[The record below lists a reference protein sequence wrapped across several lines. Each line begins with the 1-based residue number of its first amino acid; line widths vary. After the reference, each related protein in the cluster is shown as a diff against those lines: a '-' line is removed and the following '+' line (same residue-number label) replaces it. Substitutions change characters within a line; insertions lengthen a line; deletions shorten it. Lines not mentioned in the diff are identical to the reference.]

1 MRLDWPDWLGLSNE
15 SIDDNKR
22 FTETGLV
29 LGIYEVMTSAIA
41 PEEDKA
47 SDENTGFGTY
57 RYRTYVLSAL
67 TLIYILNFVDRGLLA
82 VVGPDLVP
90 ELGLSDTQFGL
101 LTGFGFALLYTIVG
115 IPLARYAD
123 AGHRVWIMTV
133 CVALWSL
140 MTVLC
145 GLATEVTIGSVT
157 IGAFWILLM
166 CRVGVGIGE
175 AGCTP
180 PANSLIAD
188 YYAPRDRS
196 QALGVYSM
204 GVTLGGMFANLIGG
218 WVTDAFDWRTAFFV
232 VGLPGVLI
240 ALVFKLTVKEPPR
253 GYTDPNAKQAAEP
266 VPLREAIRELTTKP
280 AFWLMTAGATI
291 AAFCGYGI
299 SSFQSIFL
307 VRAHGITTG
316 EAAIWIN
323 TPVALSAAIGTFAT
337 GWLATKLYKTHPGAI
352 AWVPAAGLALS
363 IPFYV
368 FAFTTEN
375 LLLAAIGLIIGGFV
389 KYGYIA
395 AQYTIGQGVVTMRV
409 RAMATAVLLFIANLI
424 GYGFGPLFIGFTSD
438 VFFVNGVAEL
448 GVAAD
453 QLARNECH
461 PRAIGALSENLQGV
475 CNAVYAQSL
484 QSAMV
489 IMAILYAASSLFFLL
504 TWRRLDKDMVDRN

>member
-1 MRLDWPDWLGLSNE
+1 MTAATTLEEGEAPDQ
-15 SIDDNKR
+15 
-22 FTETGLV
+22 V
-29 LGIYEVMTSAIA
+29 
-41 PEEDKA
+41 
-47 SDENTGFGTY
+47 TGFGTN
-57 RYRTYVLSAL
+57 RYRTYVLGSL
-67 TLIYILNFVDRGLLA
+67 TLIYIMNFVDRGLLA

-90 ELGLSDTQFGL
+90 ELGISDTQFGL

-123 AGHRVWIMTV
+123 AAHRVWIMTV

-145 GLATEVTIGSVT
+145 GLATEITVGSVT
-157 IGAFWILLM
+157 IGAFWVLLM

-188 YYAPRDRS
+188 YYVPRDRS
-196 QALGVYSM
+196 QALGVYAM

-218 WVTDAFDWRTAFFV
+218 WVTDVFDWRTAFFV
-232 VGLPGVLI
+232 VGLPGLLI
-240 ALVFKLTVKEPPR
+240 AVVFKLTVKEPPR
-253 GYTDPNAKQAAEP
+253 GFTDPQGTQSNEP
-266 VPLREAIRELTTKP
+266 VTLREAIRELTTKP
-280 AFWLMTAGATI
+280 AFWLMTAGATV

-307 VRAHGITTG
+307 VRAHEITTG

-323 TPVALSAAIGTFAT
+323 TPVGLSSAIGTFAT
-337 GWLATKLYKTHPGAI
+337 GWLATRLYKKHPGAI
-352 AWVPAAGLALS
+352 AWMPAAGLALS

-368 FAFTTEN
+368 FAFTTES
-375 LLLAAIGLIIGGFV
+375 LLFAAIGLIIGGFV

-395 AQYTIGQGVVTMRV
+395 AQYTIGQGVVSMRV

-424 GYGFGPLFIGFTSD
+424 GYGCGPLFIGFTSD
-438 VFFVNGVAEL
+438 IFFVSGAAEL

-453 QLARNECH
+453 ELTRNQCH
-461 PRAIGALSENLQGV
+461 PRAIGELSENLQNV
-475 CNAVYAQSL
+475 CGAVYAQSL

-489 IMAILYAASSLFFLL
+489 IMAILYAASSVFFLL

>member
-1 MRLDWPDWLGLSNE
+1 
-15 SIDDNKR
+15 
-22 FTETGLV
+22 
-29 LGIYEVMTSAIA
+29 MTAATA
-41 PEEDKA
+41 PEEGEA
-47 SDENTGFGTY
+47 TVQNTGFGTY
-57 RYRTYVLSAL
+57 GYRTYVLSAL
-67 TLIYILNFVDRGLLA
+67 TLIYVLNFVDRGLLD

-123 AGHRVWIMTV
+123 AAHRVWIMTV
-133 CVALWSL
+133 CVALWSV
-140 MTVLC
+140 MTALC

-157 IGAFWILLM
+157 IGAFWVLLM

-253 GYTDPNAKQAAEP
+253 GYTDPKGTQTSEP

-307 VRAHGITTG
+307 VRTHGITTG

-337 GWLATKLYKTHPGAI
+337 GWLATRLYKSHPGAI
-352 AWVPAAGLALS
+352 AWVPALGLALS

-368 FAFTTEN
+368 FAFTTQS
-375 LLLAAIGLIIGGFV
+375 LLLAAMGLIIGGFV

-395 AQYTIGQGVVTMRV
+395 AQYTIGQGVVSMRV
-409 RAMATAVLLFIANLI
+409 RAMAIAVLLFIANLI
-424 GYGFGPLFIGFTSD
+424 GYGFGPLFIGLTSD
-438 VFFVNGVAEL
+438 IFFVSGAAEL
-448 GVAAD
+448 GVATEE
-453 QLARNECH
+453 LSRNECH
-461 PRAIGALSENLQGV
+461 PRAIAALSENLQNV
-475 CNAVYAQSL
+475 CGAVYAQSL
-484 QSAMV
+484 QSAMI

-504 TWRRLDKDMVDRN
+504 TWRRLDRDMVDRN

>member
-1 MRLDWPDWLGLSNE
+1 MCQTTRA
-15 SIDDNKR
+15 
-22 FTETGLV
+22 ETFRV
-29 LGIYEVMTSAIA
+29 ETPNHREPCHREPFMTTTVPNPEDSADQPA
-41 PEEDKA
+41 GYGTKA
-47 SDENTGFGTY
+47 
-57 RYRTYVLSAL
+57 YRTYVLSAL
-67 TLIYILNFVDRGLLA
+67 TLIYIMNFVDRGLLA
-82 VVGPDLVP
+82 VVGPELVP
-90 ELGLSDTQFGL
+90 ELGISDTQFGL

-123 AGHRVWIMTV
+123 SAHRVWIMTI

-145 GLATEVTIGSVT
+145 GLANEVTIGSVT
-157 IGAFWILLM
+157 IGAFWVLLM

-204 GVTLGGMFANLIGG
+204 GVTLGTMFANLVGG
-218 WVTDAFDWRTAFFV
+218 WVTDVFDWRTAFFV
-232 VGLPGVLI
+232 VGLPGILI
-240 ALVFKLTVKEPPR
+240 AIVFKWTVKEPPR
-253 GYTDPNAKQAAEP
+253 GFTDPKSSQSKEK
-266 VPLREAIRELTTKP
+266 VSLREAIAELTTKP
-280 AFWLMTAGATI
+280 AFWLMTAGATV

-307 VRAHGITTG
+307 VRTHEITTG

-323 TPVALSAAIGTFAT
+323 TPVSLSAAIGTFAT

-352 AWVPAAGLALS
+352 AWVPALGLALS
-363 IPFYV
+363 IPFYI
-368 FAFTTEN
+368 FAFTTQS
-375 LLLAAIGLIIGGFV
+375 LLFAGIGLVIGGFV

-395 AQYTIGQGVVTMRV
+395 AQYTIGQGVVSMRV
-409 RAMATAVLLFIANLI
+409 RAMATAVLLFVANLI
-424 GYGFGPLFIGFTSD
+424 GYGFGPLFIGFISD
-438 VFFVNGVAEL
+438 IFFVSGAADL
-448 GVAAD
+448 GVAAEE
-453 QLARNECH
+453 LVRNQCH
-461 PRAIGALSENLQGV
+461 PRVIGELNDNLQNV
-475 CNAVYAQSL
+475 CGEVYAQSL

-489 IMAILYAASSLFFLL
+489 IMATLYAASSLFFLL

>member
-1 MRLDWPDWLGLSNE
+1 LTVATTPAADEAEGEEL
-15 SIDDNKR
+15 
-22 FTETGLV
+22 TGY
-29 LGIYEVMTSAIA
+29 GS
-41 PEEDKA
+41 K
-47 SDENTGFGTY
+47 

-67 TLIYILNFVDRGLLA
+67 TLIYIMNFIDRGLLA

-90 ELGLSDTQFGL
+90 ELGISDTQFGL

-123 AGHRVWIMTV
+123 AANRVWIMTV

-145 GLATEVTIGSVT
+145 GLAAEITIGSVT
-157 IGAFWILLM
+157 IGAFWVLLM

-188 YYAPRDRS
+188 YYLPRDRS
-196 QALGVYSM
+196 QALGVYAM

-232 VGLPGVLI
+232 VGLPGLLI

-253 GYTDPNAKQAAEP
+253 GFTDPKGSRSSEP
-266 VPLREAIRELTTKP
+266 VSLGEAIRELTTKP
-280 AFWLMTAGATI
+280 AFWLMTAGATV

-307 VRAHGITTG
+307 VRTHGITTG

-323 TPVALSAAIGTFAT
+323 TPVALSAAIGTFVT
-337 GWLATKLYKTHPGAI
+337 GWLATRLYKSHPGAI
-352 AWVPAAGLALS
+352 AWMPAIGLALS
-363 IPFYV
+363 VPFYV
-368 FAFTTEN
+368 FAFTTQN

-395 AQYTIGQGVVTMRV
+395 AQYTIGQGVVSMRV
-409 RAMATAVLLFIANLI
+409 RAMAIAVLLFIANLI
-424 GYGFGPLFIGFTSD
+424 GYGFGPLFIGYTSD
-438 VFFVNGVAEL
+438 IFFVSGAAEL

-453 QLARNECH
+453 ELARNQCH
-461 PRAIGALSENLQGV
+461 PRAIGELSANLQSV
-475 CNAVYAQSL
+475 CGSVYAQSL
-484 QSAMV
+484 QKAMV
-489 IMAILYAASSLFFLL
+489 IMAILYALGALFFLL

>member
-1 MRLDWPDWLGLSNE
+1 MTATTAPKE
-15 SIDDNKR
+15 S
-22 FTETGLV
+22 
-29 LGIYEVMTSAIA
+29 AA
-41 PEEDKA
+41 PE
-47 SDENTGFGTY
+47 ENTGFGTKS
-57 RYRTYVLSAL
+57 YRTYVLSAL
-67 TLIYILNFVDRGLLA
+67 TLIYIMNFVDRGLLA

-90 ELGLSDTQFGL
+90 ELGISDTQFGL

-123 AGHRVWIMTV
+123 AAHRVWIMTI

-145 GLATEVTIGSVT
+145 GLATEITIGSVT
-157 IGAFWILLM
+157 IGAFWVLLV

-204 GVTLGGMFANLIGG
+204 GVTLGTMFANLIGG
-218 WVTDAFDWRTAFFV
+218 WVTDAFDWRTAFYV
-232 VGLPGVLI
+232 VGLPGLLI
-240 ALVFKLTVKEPPR
+240 AVVFKLTVKEPPR
-253 GYTDPNAKQAAEP
+253 GFTDAKGTQSSEP
-266 VPLREAIRELTTKP
+266 VALREAIRELTTKP
-280 AFWLMTAGATI
+280 AFWLMTAGATV

-307 VRAHGITTG
+307 VRAHEITTG

-323 TPVALSAAIGTFAT
+323 TPVSLSSAIGTFAT
-337 GWLATKLYKTHPGAI
+337 GWLATKLYKKHPGAI
-352 AWVPAAGLALS
+352 AWVPALGLALS

-368 FAFTTEN
+368 FAFTTQN
-375 LLLAAIGLIIGGFV
+375 LLFAAIGLIIGGFV

-395 AQYTIGQGVVTMRV
+395 AQYTIGQGVVSMRV

-424 GYGFGPLFIGFTSD
+424 GYGFGPLFIGFISD
-438 VFFVNGVAEL
+438 GFFVSGAAEL
-448 GVAAD
+448 GVTAEA
-453 QLARNECH
+453 LSRNQCH
-461 PRAIGALSENLQGV
+461 PSVIGELSDNLQNV
-475 CNAVYAQSL
+475 CGAVYSQSL

-489 IMAILYAASSLFFLL
+489 IMATLYAASSLFFLL

>member
-1 MRLDWPDWLGLSNE
+1 MTTATIPD
-15 SIDDNKR
+15 KH
-22 FTETGLV
+22 TT
-29 LGIYEVMTSAIA
+29 
-41 PEEDKA
+41 P
-47 SDENTGFGTY
+47 ENTGFGSK

-67 TLIYILNFVDRGLLA
+67 TLIYIMNFVDRGLLA

-90 ELGLSDTQFGL
+90 ELGISDTQFGL

-123 AGHRVWIMTV
+123 TGHRVWIMSI

-145 GLATEVTIGSVT
+145 GLATEVTVGSIT

-188 YYAPRDRS
+188 YYAPRERS
-196 QALGVYSM
+196 QALGVYAM
-204 GVTLGGMFANLIGG
+204 GVTLGTMFANLIGG

-232 VGLPGVLI
+232 VGLPGLVI
-240 ALVFKLTVKEPPR
+240 AAIFKFTVKEPPR
-253 GYTDPNAKQAAEP
+253 GYTDPKQQKVQER
-266 VPLREAIRELTTKP
+266 VELREAIRELTTKP
-280 AFWLMTAGATI
+280 AFWLMTGGATV

-307 VRAHGITTG
+307 VRTHEITTG

-323 TPVALSAAIGTFAT
+323 TPVSLAAAIGTFAT
-337 GWLATKLYKTHPGAI
+337 GWLATKLYQKHPGAI
-352 AWVPAAGLALS
+352 AWVPALGLALS

-375 LLLAAIGLIIGGFV
+375 LLFAAIGLIIGGFV

-395 AQYTIGQGVVTMRV
+395 AQYTIGQGVVSMRV
-409 RAMATAVLLFIANLI
+409 RAMATAVLLFVVNLI
-424 GYGFGPLFIGFTSD
+424 GYGFGPLFIGFISD
-438 VFFVNGVAEL
+438 IFFANGAVEL
-448 GVAAD
+448 GFAAEE
-453 QLARNECH
+453 LTRNQCH
-461 PRAIGALSENLQGV
+461 PGKIGLLSEDLQTV
-475 CNAVYAQSL
+475 CSTVYAQSL

-489 IMAILYAASSLFFLL
+489 IMAVLYGASSLFFLL
-504 TWRRLDKDMVDRN
+504 TWRRLGTDMVDRNPNTAP

>member
-1 MRLDWPDWLGLSNE
+1 
-15 SIDDNKR
+15 
-22 FTETGLV
+22 
-29 LGIYEVMTSAIA
+29 MTAVA
-41 PEEDKA
+41 TPEEGEAPDQ
-47 SDENTGFGTY
+47 NMGFGTY
-57 RYRTYVLSAL
+57 GYRTYVLSAL

-90 ELGLSDTQFGL
+90 ELGLTDTQFGL

-123 AGHRVWIMTV
+123 AAHRVWIMTV
-133 CVALWSL
+133 CVALWSV

-157 IGAFWILLM
+157 IGAFWVLLM

-253 GYTDPNAKQAAEP
+253 GYTDPKLTQASDP
-266 VPLREAIRELTTKP
+266 VPLREAIRELMTKP

-307 VRAHGITTG
+307 VRTHGITTG

-337 GWLATKLYKTHPGAI
+337 GWLATRLYKSHPGAI

-368 FAFTTEN
+368 FAFTTET
-375 LLLAAIGLIIGGFV
+375 LLFAAIGLIIGGFV

-395 AQYTIGQGVVTMRV
+395 AQYTIGQGVVSMRV
-409 RAMATAVLLFIANLI
+409 RAMAIAVLLFIANLI
-424 GYGFGPLFIGFTSD
+424 GYGFGPLFIGLTSD
-438 VFFVNGVAEL
+438 IFFVGGAAEL
-448 GVAAD
+448 GVAAEE
-453 QLARNECH
+453 LARNDCH
-461 PRAIGALSENLQGV
+461 PRAVGALSENLQDV
-475 CNAVYAQSL
+475 CGAVYAQSL
-484 QSAMV
+484 QSAMI
-489 IMAILYAASSLFFLL
+489 IMAILYAASALFFLL

>member
-1 MRLDWPDWLGLSNE
+1 MVSSNTKNE
-15 SIDDNKR
+15 DSPVGSVLAAGHETDQNK
-22 FTETGLV
+22 
-29 LGIYEVMTSAIA
+29 
-41 PEEDKA
+41 
-47 SDENTGFGTY
+47 GFGTKP
-57 RYRTYVLSAL
+57 YRTYVLSAL

-90 ELGLSDTQFGL
+90 ELGISDTQFGL

-123 AGHRVWIMTV
+123 AAHRVWIMTV
-133 CVALWSL
+133 CIALWSL

-145 GLATEVTIGSVT
+145 GLATEVTVGSVT

-204 GVTLGGMFANLIGG
+204 GVTLGTMFANLIGG

-232 VGLPGVLI
+232 VGLPGILV
-240 ALVFKLTVKEPPR
+240 AVVFKLTVKEPPR
-253 GYTDPNAKQAAEP
+253 GFTDPKGAKSTEP
-266 VPLREAIRELTTKP
+266 IELREAIRELLTKP
-280 AFWLMTAGATI
+280 AFWLMTAGATV

-307 VRAHGITTG
+307 VRAHEITTG

-323 TPVALSAAIGTFAT
+323 APVSLSSAIGTFAT
-337 GWLATKLYKTHPGAI
+337 GWLATKLYKKHPGAI
-352 AWVPAAGLALS
+352 AWVPGVGLALS
-363 IPFYV
+363 VPFYV
-368 FAFTTEN
+368 FAFTTQN
-375 LLLAAIGLIIGGFV
+375 LLFAALGLVVAGFV

-395 AQYTIGQGVVTMRV
+395 AQYTIGQGVVSMRV
-409 RAMATAVLLFIANLI
+409 RATATAVLLFIANLI
-424 GYGFGPLFIGFTSD
+424 GYGCGPLFIGFTSD
-438 VFFVNGVAEL
+438 IFFANGVTEL
-448 GVAAD
+448 GYAVEE
-453 QLARNECH
+453 LTRNQCH
-461 PRAIGALSENLQGV
+461 PRAIGELSESLQSV
-475 CNAVYAQSL
+475 CGEVYAQSL

-489 IMAILYAASSLFFLL
+489 IMALLYGASSLFFLL

>member
-1 MRLDWPDWLGLSNE
+1 MLSSSSSKEEESAGAVAAKGGEPDQ
-15 SIDDNKR
+15 
-22 FTETGLV
+22 
-29 LGIYEVMTSAIA
+29 
-41 PEEDKA
+41 
-47 SDENTGFGTY
+47 NTGFGTKS
-57 RYRTYVLSAL
+57 YRTYVLSAL
-67 TLIYILNFVDRGLLA
+67 TLIYIMNFVDRGLLA
-82 VVGPDLVP
+82 VVGPELVP
-90 ELGLSDTQFGL
+90 ELGISDTQFGL

-123 AGHRVWIMTV
+123 AAHRVWIMTV

-145 GLATEVTIGSVT
+145 GLATEITIGSFT
-157 IGAFWILLM
+157 IGAFWVLLM

-232 VGLPGVLI
+232 VGLPGLLI
-240 ALVFKLTVKEPPR
+240 AVIFKMTVKEPPR
-253 GYTDPNAKQAAEP
+253 GFTDPKGPQSSEP
-266 VPLREAIRELTTKP
+266 VALREAIRELTTKP

-307 VRAHGITTG
+307 VRAHEITTG

-323 TPVALSAAIGTFAT
+323 TPVALSAALGTFAT
-337 GWLATKLYKTHPGAI
+337 GWLATKLYQKHPGAI
-352 AWVPAAGLALS
+352 AWVPALGLAIS

-368 FAFTTEN
+368 FAFTAES
-375 LLLAAIGLIIGGFV
+375 LLFAAIGLIIGGFV

-395 AQYTIGQGVVTMRV
+395 AQYTIGQGVVSMRV

-438 VFFVNGVAEL
+438 IFFVSGVAEL

-453 QLARNECH
+453 ELARSQCH
-461 PRAIGALSENLQGV
+461 PRAIGELSENLQNV
-475 CNAVYAQSL
+475 CGAVYSQSL

-489 IMAILYAASSLFFLL
+489 IMSILYAAASLFFLL

>member
-1 MRLDWPDWLGLSNE
+1 MFGSNSREKDDSAGTAPSEGPELDQS
-15 SIDDNKR
+15 
-22 FTETGLV
+22 
-29 LGIYEVMTSAIA
+29 
-41 PEEDKA
+41 
-47 SDENTGFGTY
+47 TGFGTN

-82 VVGPDLVP
+82 VVGPELVP
-90 ELGLSDTQFGL
+90 ELGISDTQFGL

-123 AGHRVWIMTV
+123 AAHRVWIMTV
-133 CVALWSL
+133 CIALWSL

-145 GLATEVTIGSVT
+145 GLATDVTIGSVT

-204 GVTLGGMFANLIGG
+204 GVTLGTMFANLIGG

-240 ALVFKLTVKEPPR
+240 AVVFKLTVKEPPR
-253 GYTDPNAKQAAEP
+253 GYTDPKGVQSKEP
-266 VPLREAIRELTTKP
+266 VELREAIRELMTKP
-280 AFWLMTAGATI
+280 AFWWMTAGATV

-307 VRAHGITTG
+307 VRAHEITTG

-323 TPVALSAAIGTFAT
+323 APVSMSSAIGTFAT
-337 GWLATKLYKTHPGAI
+337 GWLATKLYKKHPGAI
-352 AWVPAAGLALS
+352 AWVPALGLALS

-368 FAFTTEN
+368 FAFTTQN
-375 LLLAAIGLIIGGFV
+375 LLYAALGLIIGGFV

-395 AQYTIGQGVVTMRV
+395 AQYTIGQGVVSMRV
-409 RAMATAVLLFIANLI
+409 RATATAVLLFIANLI
-424 GYGFGPLFIGFTSD
+424 GYGCGPLFIGFTSD
-438 VFFVNGVAEL
+438 IFFVSGLSEL
-448 GVAAD
+448 GVAAEE
-453 QLARNECH
+453 LTRNQCH
-461 PRAIGALSENLQGV
+461 PRAIGELSQSLQNV
-475 CNAVYAQSL
+475 CGAVYAQSL

-489 IMAILYAASSLFFLL
+489 IMALLYSASALFFLL